1 MAILAAA
8 TCAQEAWR
16 VRSQWATAITML
28 LLLWS
33 VSVQV
38 TGSFFHPNGDW
49 NTAPVNVDVA
59 HNRLWDWRDPQILRA
74 IKAGPFVDHLEPL
87 KGEITR

>member
-1 MAILAAA
+1 
-8 TCAQEAWR
+8 
-16 VRSQWATAITML
+16 ML

-38 TGSFFHPNGDW
+38 TGSFFHPNGNW
-49 NTAPVNVDVA
+49 NTIPANVDAA
-59 HNRLWDWRDPQILRA
+59 HNRLWDWQDPQIIRE
-74 IKAGPFVDHLEPL
+74 IKAGPFVAHLEPL